1 VCPTTNRRL
10 QGLLP
15 VDTVIDSKYRIDGII
30 GVGGMGV
37 VYRAEHTKIARQV
50 ALKMLLPE
58 YIVYPDLVARVERE
72 ARTAGQIEHP
82 NVVSIVDLGSTPDH
96 GPYIAMELLRGAE
109 LATVV
114 EKAGGNLDP
123 AEAVDIMRQALAGL
137 EAAHKRGVIHRDLKP
152 ENIFLAT
159 LDDGSRVVKVLDFG
173 ISKLRDDS
181 QLSSL
186 TRTGTVMGT
195 PQFMAPE
202 QAAGARDQD
211 VRIDLYAC
219 GAVLYAV
226 LCNGLPFEAEN
237 YNLLIS
243 EILNKP
249 PIPILARNPKLD
261 PRLATIV
268 MKAIAKKPEQ
278 RYQTARAMS
287 DALTHWYDNRN
298 APYVPERVHTA
309 PAPAA
314 RGRNSETAIKA
325 SGPRKSVSPQLGAG
339 AREAPRGAPQ
349 AITQFD
355 EELSPDDPSYLDHSE
370 ATVVVPTVLPEGVI
384 EEELDEDLEPVELIQ
399 PRGSRPSAPRSS
411 DGRASEAPP
420 LSVLIESPLD
430 APPLV
435 IPERPKPPPTDDT
448 WAKLSPTHPSTTPR
462 DPLDDSTI
470 VPRKTRVW
478 PYALLVLAV
487 GGAGAAVAV
496 HRFAPH
502 TWDAAARAL
511 GLTQARPLPPP
522 APPNVRLVDPDGAV
536 HVPSAAVDV
545 PAAPPATPDAA
556 SSPLDAASSP
566 LDAAEAGAPED
577 AADAAAEEPARRRH
591 RRRDH

>member
-1 VCPTTNRRL
+1 MCPTTNRRL

-15 VDTVIDSKYRIDGII
+15 VDTIIDGKYRIEGII

-37 VYRAEHTKIARQV
+37 VYRAEHSKIARQV

-82 NVVSIVDLGSTPDH
+82 NVVSIVDLGNTPDF
-96 GPYIAMELLRGAE
+96 GPYIAMELLRGNE

-123 AEAVDIMRQALAGL
+123 AEAVDIMRQVLAGL
-137 EAAHKRGVIHRDLKP
+137 EAAHRRGVIHRDLKP
-152 ENIFLAT
+152 ENIFLAQH
-159 LDDGSRVVKVLDFG
+159 DDGTKVVKVLDFG

-237 YNLLIS
+237 YNLLIN

-249 PIPILARNPKLD
+249 PIPILARNPRLD

-268 MKAIAKKPEQ
+268 MKSIAKKPEQ
-278 RYQTARAMS
+278 RFQTARAMS

-314 RGRNSETAIKA
+314 RGRNSEPMIKA
-325 SGPRKSVSPQLGAG
+325 SGPRRSVNPQLGAG
-339 AREAPRGAPQ
+339 PREASRGAPQ

-355 EELSPDDPSYLDHSE
+355 EELAVDDPNYLDHNE
-370 ATVVVPTVLPEGVI
+370 ATVVVPTVLPEGV
-384 EEELDEDLEPVELIQ
+384 LDDDLDDDLEPIEVIT
-399 PRGSRPSAPRSS
+399 PRASRPSGPR
-411 DGRASEAPP
+411 GSEAPP

-435 IPERPKPPPTDDT
+435 IPERPKPPPTDEA
-448 WAKLSPTHPSTTPR
+448 WAKLSPGHPSSPR
-462 DPLDDSTI
+462 DPLDDS
-470 VPRKTRVW
+470 VLSLRRARVW
-478 PYALLVLAV
+478 PYVLLVLVV
-487 GGAGAAVAV
+487 GLAGAAVAV
-496 HRFAPH
+496 LRFAPH
-502 TWDAAARAL
+502 TWGAFTRAL

-522 APPNVRLVDPDGAV
+522 GVPNVRLVDADGAIHLPNAV
-536 HVPSAAVDV
+536 VTAPDVPTPTALVDAAAPLDV
-545 PAAPPATPDAA
+545 PAEAA
-556 SSPLDAASSP
+556 S
-566 LDAAEAGAPED
+566 PED
-577 AADAAAEEPARRRH
+577 ALRVGVAAEDAGRRH
-591 RRRDH
+591 RRHRDH

>member
-1 VCPTTNRRL
+1 MCPTTNRRL

-15 VDTVIDSKYRIDGII
+15 VDTIIDGKYRIEGII

-37 VYRAEHTKIARQV
+37 VYRAEHSKIARQV

-82 NVVSIVDLGSTPDH
+82 NVVSIVDLGNTPDF
-96 GPYIAMELLRGAE
+96 GPYIAMELLRGNE

-123 AEAVDIMRQALAGL
+123 AEAVDIMRQVLAGL
-137 EAAHKRGVIHRDLKP
+137 DAAHRRGVIHRDLKP
-152 ENIFLAT
+152 ENIFLAQH
-159 LDDGSRVVKVLDFG
+159 DDGTKVVKVLDFG

-237 YNLLIS
+237 YNLLIN

-261 PRLATIV
+261 PRLASIV
-268 MKAIAKKPEQ
+268 MKSIAKKPEQ
-278 RYQTARAMS
+278 RFQTARAMS

-298 APYVPERVHTA
+298 APYVPDRVHTA

-314 RGRNSETAIKA
+314 HGRTSEPMIKA
-325 SGPRKSVSPQLGAG
+325 SGPRRSVNPQPPAS
-339 AREAPRGAPQ
+339 ARGGPQ

-355 EELSPDDPSYLDHSE
+355 EDVAPDDPSYLDQNE
-370 ATVVVPTVLPEGVI
+370 ATVVVPTVLPEGVL
-384 EEELDEDLEPVELIQ
+384 EDELDDDLEPIEVVS
-399 PRGSRPSAPRSS
+399 PRASRPSAPRGS
-411 DGRASEAPP
+411 DAPP

-435 IPERPKPPPTDDT
+435 IPERPRPPPTDEA
-448 WAKLSPTHPSTTPR
+448 WAKLSPGHPSAPR
-462 DPLDDSTI
+462 DPLDDS
-470 VPRKTRVW
+470 VLSPRPTRVW
-478 PYALLVLAV
+478 PYVLLVLVV
-487 GGAGAAVAV
+487 GLAGATVAIF
-496 HRFAPH
+496 RFAPH
-502 TWDAAARAL
+502 SLGAFTRAL
-511 GLTQARPLPPP
+511 GLTQSTPLPPP
-522 APPNVRLVDPDGAV
+522 GAPNVRLVDPDGAV
-536 HVPSAAVDV
+536 HVPTAVVTTPDV
-545 PAAPPATPDAA
+545 PSPSLDAAPPPDALVDA
-556 SSPLDAASSP
+556 EVSEDSSAL
-566 LDAAEAGAPED
+566 
-577 AADAAAEEPARRRH
+577 DAAAEEAGRRH
-591 RRRDH
+591 RRRRDH